1 MEPPRAAPEKENA
14 LKKTIIAA
22 AMPLALAMS
31 GAHAQSSVALYGIID
46 LGVDYAN
53 NVVNGANG
61 NLVPGSGGKLVQMQ
75 SGVPAGSRWGLRG
88 SEDLGGGYSAIFR
101 LESGFDAA
109 TGGLGGGLAFSRNA
123 YVGLKSDRYGQVT
136 LGKQW
141 DATVDLIEPYS
152 LNGNYGGWYFS
163 HPNDMDNLDNG
174 FPVNNAIKYV
184 SPVFAGL
191 QFEGHYSF
199 GGQAGQFSN
208 NSSYSAAA
216 AYTIN
221 SFSAGVGYLRVNDPI
236 TAVAGYGSGGGYVN
250 AVYGDALANARY
262 QGILSAGASYALG
275 GFKVMFDYSNVD
287 FSSGNGSHDLH
298 FQNYEISGVYS
309 ITPSFTVGAG
319 YTFTDGQNHADDSD
333 PKYHQVNLIAQYAL
347 SKRTSVYVMGSYQH
361 AAGSAENAQITGFN
375 PSSTQNQIVSR
386 VGITHSF

>member
-1 MEPPRAAPEKENA
+1 VKKKLLAA
-14 LKKTIIAA
+14 L
-22 AMPLALAMS
+22 PLALAAA
-31 GAHAQSSVALYGIID
+31 GAHAQSSVTLYGIID

-53 NVVNGANG
+53 NVASGANG
-61 NLVPGSGGKLVQMQ
+61 NLVPGSGNHLVQMQ

-101 LESGFDAA
+101 LESGFNAA
-109 TGGLGGGLAFSRNA
+109 TGAAGGGLAFSRNA
-123 YVGLKSDRYGQVT
+123 YVGVKSEQYGQIT

-152 LNGNYGGWYFS
+152 LNGNYGGWYLA

-174 FPVNNAIKYV
+174 FPVNNAVKYI
-184 SPVFAGL
+184 SPVMAGF

-208 NSSYSAAA
+208 NASYSAAA
-216 AYTIN
+216 AYTLG
-221 SFSAGVGYLRVNDPI
+221 SFSAGVGYLRINDPI
-236 TAVAGYGSGGGYVN
+236 SAVAGYGSGGGFVN
-250 AVYGDALANARY
+250 TIYGNALANARY
-262 QGILSAGASYALG
+262 QGILSAGASYVLG
-275 GFKVMFDYSNVD
+275 SLKVMANYSNVD

-298 FQNYEISGVYS
+298 FQNYELSGTYA
-309 ITPSFTVGAG
+309 ITPAFTVGAG
-319 YTFTDGQNHADDSD
+319 YTFTMGQDHATDGD
-333 PKYHQVNLIAQYAL
+333 PKYHQVNLIAQYSL
-347 SKRTSVYVMGSYQH
+347 SKRTSVYAMGSYQH

-375 PSSTQNQIVSR
+375 PSSTQNQVVSR